1 MTHALVFRVT
11 VPPPQKGN
19 EYRII
24 VLGGSTAF
32 AGFPLSNSIAG
43 QLESLF
49 HQDGIETVRVYN
61 WGVPGYI
68 SGQELSLLAHK
79 VLDPD
84 LVIAYDG
91 ANDAFL
97 PYFADPRPYYPFVFI
112 EYEDRISELNGRSAS
127 YLLRKSNF
135 RTC

>member
-24 VLGGSTAF
+24 VLGGSTAY

-49 HQDGIETVRVYN
+49 HQEGIETVRGYK

-79 VLDPD
+79 VLYYDPD
-84 LVIAYDG
+84 LVIDYER
-91 ANDAFL
+91 AND
-97 PYFADPRPYYPFVFI
+97 
-112 EYEDRISELNGRSAS
+112 EYSP
-127 YLLRKSNF
+127 
-135 RTC
+135 